1 MEKKKLG
8 NIPKFHKFLGVG
20 NAQGSKIWDKENVV
34 DELRDSQNSMDP
46 HDSSTQGKFGGI
58 YGAESRKKNL
68 GRAQSGIGSTG
79 KVWIDPAPGNPL
91 GIVGIPEKIWGN
103 IGKGEN
109 LQNSGFCGIMEWFG
123 MMELWDHGTVWNDG
137 TSPGISG

>member
-1 MEKKKLG
+1 MGQKGEFQELDPAWKKKLG

-79 KVWIDPAPGNPL
+79 KVWIDPAPENPL
-91 GIVGIPEKIWGN
+91 GIVGIPEKIQGVWGN
-103 IGKGEN
+103 VGKGEN
-109 LQNSGFCGIMEWFG
+109 LQNSGLWI
-123 MMELWDHGTVWNDG
+123 LWDHGMVGND
-137 TSPGISG
+137 